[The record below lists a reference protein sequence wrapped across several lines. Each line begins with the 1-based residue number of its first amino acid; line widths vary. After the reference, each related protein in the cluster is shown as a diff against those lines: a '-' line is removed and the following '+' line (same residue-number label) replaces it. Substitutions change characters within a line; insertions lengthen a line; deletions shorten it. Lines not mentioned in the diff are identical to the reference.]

1 MKMSETETIYVW
13 PNGTWC
19 SQDEA
24 ESYSHMSDDYEVVYV
39 PQEWGYEEID
49 NYVCNRGATR

>member
-1 MKMSETETIYVW
+1 MNETETIYVW

-24 ESYSHMSDDYEVVYV
+24 ESYSHMSDDYEVVDV

-49 NYVCNRGATR
+49 NYVFNGAV